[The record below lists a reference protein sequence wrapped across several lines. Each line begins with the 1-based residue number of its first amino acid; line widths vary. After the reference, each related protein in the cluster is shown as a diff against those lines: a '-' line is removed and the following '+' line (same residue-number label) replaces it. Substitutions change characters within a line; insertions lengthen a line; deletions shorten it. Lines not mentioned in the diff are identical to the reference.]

1 MIIFENDKFLAAV
14 KKNGINETDPYAKF
28 KINYIIEDMVFNSS
42 YRKNKIIEKV
52 KSIARQYFY
61 GLPDDIINKELEV
74 IYESATEKINDEDS
88 KRRHENKI
96 ITLYDSE
103 MRIIETL
110 KDDELMRLAFATLIL
125 HKFCGQYFDNNIEK
139 HHKYVD
145 TCEADAYRIA
155 GLNKISGTKKDKLW
169 KKLYDENMIDYWIK
183 NNYMWQ
189 YKPGWI
195 AKRLFTVPYNVD
207 LKSDKNNE
215 SIFRRITNYDDV
227 LLYLKFWLKDENVTT
242 CTDCSCPIEK
252 GANAK
257 KLCSNCAVNRKKRSD
272 KLRYNRNFAIA

>member
-14 KKNGINETDPYAKF
+14 KKNGISETDPYATF

-155 GLNKISGTKKDKLW
+155 GLNKISGTNKDKLW